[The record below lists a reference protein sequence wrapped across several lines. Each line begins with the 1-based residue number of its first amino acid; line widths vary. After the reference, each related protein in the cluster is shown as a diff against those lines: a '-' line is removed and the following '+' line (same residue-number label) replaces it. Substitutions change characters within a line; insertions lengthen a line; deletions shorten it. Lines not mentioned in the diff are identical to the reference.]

1 MCFFLSDTTGKTSY
15 KILFMFLC
23 CNTDITI
30 YCNANTT
37 ITITFYIPGK
47 KYWYNYIFQILDQ
60 NTIMYNS
67 KLGTIMYTTVQLKS
81 WYNYMLIILS
91 CFSCLPRF
99 KCAAHFKYDS
109 CTFFRLVVPGV
120 LARVILP

>member
-15 KILFMFLC
+15 KILVMFLC

-60 NTIMYNS
+60 NTTMY
-67 KLGTIMYTTVQLKS
+67 KLVQTKTRYNYVYDFTTKVLVQLHVNK
-81 WYNYMLIILS
+81 
-91 CFSCLPRF
+91 FG
-99 KCAAHFKYDS
+99 
-109 CTFFRLVVPGV
+109 TF
-120 LARVILP
+120 